1 MGKLQKISCSSGTD
15 SLQSMLSCPQHMP
28 PTRYC
33 RPGKVFDLG
42 INKEKKKPCDV
53 WPLCLVVSTQ
63 AGSHEVMEAQ
73 LMSHQWPHLA
83 HCIGQGARQGAS
95 PKTQQ
100 GFPGQREHWRERGG
114 GKWAESV
121 QCPDLSCCWGLLSD
135 LEVGD
140 VALCSQRVG
149 RGGRMDSGREDSGR
163 IWNAV
168 LISRCL

>member
-1 MGKLQKISCSSGTD
+1 M
-15 SLQSMLSCPQHMP
+15 
-28 PTRYC
+28 
-33 RPGKVFDLG
+33 
-42 INKEKKKPCDV
+42 
-53 WPLCLVVSTQ
+53 VSTQ

-100 GFPGQREHWRERGG
+100 GFPGQTEHWRERCGPG
-114 GKWAESV
+114 WREVGRISTV
-121 QCPDLSCCWGLLSD
+121 PRPLLLLGLLSD